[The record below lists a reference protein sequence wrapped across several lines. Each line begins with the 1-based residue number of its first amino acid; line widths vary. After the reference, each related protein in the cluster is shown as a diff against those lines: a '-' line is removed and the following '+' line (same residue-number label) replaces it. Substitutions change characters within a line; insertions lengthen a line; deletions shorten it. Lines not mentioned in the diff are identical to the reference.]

1 MGTSGEVGV
10 LLQYVDSEEL
20 EGISGATSSKR
31 WKSGDGA
38 QRVGLSQAYTVESYQ
53 HIS

>member
-1 MGTSGEVGV
+1 MGSSAEVGV
-10 LLQYVDSEEL
+10 LLRYVESEEL
-20 EGISGATSSKR
+20 EGISGATLSKG

-38 QRVGLSQAYTVESYQ
+38 QRVGLSQGYTTESYQ